1 MKCFYHESD
10 LDGQCSAAIV
20 KYALPDCQPVPITHG
35 DSFPF
40 DAIQTR
46 ETIYMVDFC
55 LPMDLMVRL
64 SQMSDVIWIDHHKSA
79 IEEAGEIGFDSKGL
93 RKIGQ
98 AACELTWQFLF
109 PTAELPHAVYLLG
122 RCDVWDLEVHPD
134 ILPFQ
139 FGMGLQDT
147 DPVSALWPKL
157 FAPGGAALEKRIIRQ
172 GKVISQ
178 YRSRENERRAR
189 SCSFE
194 TNLQGV
200 RAVAINAGLT
210 NAAVFRGVWDPSRH
224 DLMVT
229 FCWMSKGSWKVTL
242 YSDKPSIDCS
252 ALARKFGGGGHKA
265 AAGFECRDLPFPLA
279 A

>member
-10 LDGQCSAAIV
+10 FDGQCSAAIV
-20 KYALPDCQPVPITHG
+20 RYAFPDVEPIPINHG
-35 DSFPF
+35 DQFPF
-40 DAIQTR
+40 DAIQTG
-46 ETIYMVDFC
+46 ETIYMVDFSV
-55 LPMDLMVRL
+55 PVNLMVRL
-64 SQMSDVIWIDHHKSA
+64 GQMSKLIWIDHHKSA
-79 IEEAGEIGFDSKGL
+79 IEEAEQIGFAPRGM

-109 PTAELPHAVYLLG
+109 PTIEIPRAVYLLG
-122 RCDVWDLEVHPD
+122 RCDVWDLEAHPD

-147 DPVSALWPKL
+147 DPVSPLWPRL
-157 FAPGGAALEKRIIRQ
+157 FSTGSHALEKRIISE
-172 GKVISQ
+172 GNVIGQ
-178 YRSRENERRAR
+178 YRSRENEKRAR

-210 NAAVFRGVWDPSRH
+210 NAHVFKGVWDPSRH

-229 FCWMSKGSWKVTL
+229 FFWMSKGSWKVTL
-242 YSDKPSIDCS
+242 YTDKPNIDCS
-252 ALARKFGGGGHKA
+252 VLAGKFGGGGHKA